1 MNMMNNENMVKL
13 EQIILKAVQTA
24 VEDEVKKIVEQAKER
39 LDRRIPEI
47 VAGVSLRV
55 MKGVSMETLHNTLM
69 IKIKMDDLG

>member
-13 EQIILKAVQTA
+13 ERIILKAIQTA

>member
-13 EQIILKAVQTA
+13 ERVILKSVQIA
-24 VEDEVKKIVEQAKER
+24 VEDEVKKIMEQAKER

-47 VAGVSLRV
+47 VAGVSLRM

>member
-1 MNMMNNENMVKL
+1 
-13 EQIILKAVQTA
+13 
-24 VEDEVKKIVEQAKER
+24 VEQAKER
-39 LDRRIPEI
+39 MDRRIPEI